1 MTKSKKGGGG
11 YNGNCR
17 MIEIGSPGIPF
28 RLTVNVDHIDTI
40 RFEEMK
46 EQRPIGPATP
56 AVTDAEGKIVTD
68 AIPPAMGLVST
79 GHWTVILVSN
89 GQQNGINFPNIES
102 AMGCYNAIINMLQA
116 VGIPHVFMGPLK
128 PPPKPSEIVGVDGK
142 AIADAV
148 DAADLHPDLAG
159 GDGAGVAENDDDLEG
174 RALKAGLYQ
183 PKNDDDLDEE
193 FELSNE
199 DLELLEHPEI
209 DEGEIDEAFAKPK
222 EPPAEN

>member
-1 MTKSKKGGGG
+1 MTKKRGTKTG
-11 YNGNCR
+11 YAGNCR

-46 EQRPIGPATP
+46 EKREVQTGPGVPEVKDPETGE
-56 AVTDAEGKIVTD
+56 VTFE
-68 AIPPAMGLVST
+68 AIPPPTEQKVVSV
-79 GHWTVILVSN
+79 GWTVILVSE

-128 PPPKPSEIVGVDGK
+128 PPPKPSEIVGVDGEK
-142 AIADAV
+142 IKEAV

-159 GDGAGVAENDDDLEG
+159 GDGAGVAENDDDL
-174 RALKAGLYQ
+174 
-183 PKNDDDLDEE
+183 DEE
-193 FELSNE
+193 FELTDE

-209 DEGEIDEAFAKPK
+209 DVDNLDKEFAKPK